1 MIMGEFH
8 MIPLKINNY
17 NHMKTLLIIAFIAA
31 LTGLIVSLVVFFKL
45 MAEKRHSY
53 ARNNSKYFGD

>member
-1 MIMGEFH
+1 
-8 MIPLKINNY
+8 
-17 NHMKTLLIIAFIAA
+17 MKTLLIIAFIAA